1 MSEPTTIIVPSTP
14 TPGVASTPSFSGT
27 ISPKA
32 FSVEARLDLS
42 LDDLIKERR
51 KEVKK
56 EKKHESVKKET
67 TQKQKTQQ
75 KSDSATKSAQ
85 TVKRSALVNKNRGLP
100 ALPAT
105 SKAGESTS
113 KSALRRQKKK
123 KQNAAPQTVVGKK
136 VAAANRQNAQKSKKK
151 LTIVAP
157 ANSNGQSQSRNAV
170 RKVTSPK
177 AKGNQKQQQ
186 QTQKT
191 KKQAPQQQQQT
202 QKKSKK
208 VMHQQQQPKA
218 NKSNANKSGSV
229 KTLTVVTKDQSRK
242 VVRSNNKAAKIR
254 ITIKQAPPGN
264 NNRSKKN
271 AKKSQQQKTRIMNVV
286 LPGKVA
292 NNFSRSNK
300 ASRAQQVV
308 KRVQNRKQSS
318 SKNGS
323 FVVRK
328 PFVSR
333 KN

>member
-14 TPGVASTPSFSGT
+14 TAGVASIPSFSAT

-56 EKKHESVKKET
+56 EKHESVKKET
-67 TQKQKTQQ
+67 TTQKKKKESDLAAKSTQ
-75 KSDSATKSAQ
+75 S
-85 TVKRSALVNKNRGLP
+85 VKRNALVNKNRGLP

-105 SKAGESTS
+105 PAKAGEGTS
-113 KSALRRQKKK
+113 KSALRRHKKK
-123 KQNAAPQTVVGKK
+123 KNASVSQTVVTKK
-136 VAAANRQNAQKSKKK
+136 AAPASKQNAQK

-157 ANSNGQSQSRNAV
+157 KANAKFRNDG

-177 AKGNQKQQQ
+177 PKANQQ
-186 QTQKT
+186 QTRKSN
-191 KKQAPQQQQQT
+191 KKVVQQQQQ
-202 QKKSKK
+202 
-208 VMHQQQQPKA
+208 QQS
-218 NKSNANKSGSV
+218 KSNKPNKSV
-229 KTLTVVTKDQSRK
+229 KTLTVVTKDQARK
-242 VVRSNNKAAKIR
+242 VVRSEGKAAKIR
-254 ITIKQAPPGN
+254 ITIKQTQAAKKQSN
-264 NNRSKKN
+264 NASKKT
-271 AKKSQQQKTRIMNVV
+271 KQQQKTRIMNVV

-292 NNFSRSNK
+292 SNYSRSSSA

-318 SKNGS
+318 SKNGA

-328 PFVSR
+328 PFMSR